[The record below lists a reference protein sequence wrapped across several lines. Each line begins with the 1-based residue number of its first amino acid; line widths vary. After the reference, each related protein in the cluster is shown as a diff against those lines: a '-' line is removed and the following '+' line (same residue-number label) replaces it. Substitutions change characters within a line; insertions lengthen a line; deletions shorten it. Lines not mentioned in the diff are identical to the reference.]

1 MNAEKRDLIYNRL
14 LALKLKIDVSGI
26 PNPRYLNEKLGECR
40 VFMDEIERYNIETY
54 QALSAI
60 QQALNTATAD
70 YETKQEGLLCTED
83 IKSLPSDKTREAKVN
98 NLLKAEIATIKGYQN
113 ELQALNYLLKAI
125 NLKNKNLASDN
136 ADIKSHIKIM
146 EAQIRLGTGSI
157 ADPAIRSLLE
167 EFKKSNFNKDSFE
180 GVTSTVTQEDVVDPT
195 APLDINNL
203 LRQGEG
209 ADLPQ
214 ISPSEEDPD
223 SEEEISESMIDPD
236 PVLDPENNG
245 ENPDQVEPVEVKE
258 EIVEVKEE
266 IQEVSV
272 ITEEEPQED
281 ILSDPLEGFDLDGH
295 EDLQTNDVEPV
306 IDLDS
311 VIDFT
316 QTPGGTSQKVE
327 EKVEVKIVSDSVVQK
342 QETEEPVLTPEPAIS
357 TKKTASSSGLDLDS
371 LLDGLNLS

>member
-1 MNAEKRDLIYNRL
+1 MNAEKRDRIYNRL
-14 LALKLKIDVSGI
+14 LALKLKIDVAGI

-98 NLLKAEIATIKGYQN
+98 NLLKAEIAIIKGYQN

-180 GVTSTVTQEDVVDPT
+180 GVTSTITQEEIVDPSS
-195 APLDINNL
+195 PIDVNNL

-214 ISPSEEDPD
+214 INPSEEEFL
-223 SEEEISESMIDPD
+223 SENMTDPD
-236 PVLDPENNG
+236 PILDPENNG
-245 ENPDQVEPVEVKE
+245 EDPEVELEEVQEVVEEKG
-258 EIVEVKEE
+258 
-266 IQEVSV
+266 VSV
-272 ITEEEPQED
+272 IIEEEAQEDQED
-281 ILSDPLEGFDLDGH
+281 ILSDPLDGFDFEDQ

-316 QTPGGTSQKVE
+316 QTPGGASQKVE
-327 EKVEVKIVSDSVVQK
+327 VEVKEVEIKIVSEPVVQK
-342 QETEEPVLTPEPAIS
+342 QETEGPDLKPEPAIS
-357 TKKTASSSGLDLDS
+357 TKTATLSGLDLDS
-371 LLDGLNLS
+371 LLDGINLS